1 MTATAAPVIPRR
13 WNTEVEGIKW
23 LPRLCDKARM
33 SRAGTLGAY
42 LVGHS
47 PVDRGLL
54 SRLGVSTDEFIAV
67 ALAAPDDAA
76 ALAAFRTRGFDE
88 ARVRRWSDRF
98 ETTYR
103 FYIPLWDLDEGY
115 RTPNALERAMIPF
128 GRAFEGPLMAIAR
141 RILPRP

>member
-1 MTATAAPVIPRR
+1 MTTTAAPVIPRR

-76 ALAAFRTRGFDE
+76 ALAAFRARGFDE

-103 FYIPLWDLDEGY
+103 LYIPLWDLDEGY
-115 RTPNALERAMIPF
+115 RTPNAIERAVIPI
-128 GRAFEGPLMAIAR
+128 GRAVEGPLMALAR